1 MRLKKKYKIILF
13 IFLLGAVLY
22 GSSQWIINQVLSSY
36 LPGIIEEKN
45 DSPYALTY
53 QSVHYSLAER
63 KLTVK
68 GIEIKPKTNEPTDSI
83 SYLKGTLKQIDI
95 QQVALWNLIK
105 RHNLSAQEI
114 AIIQPDIEVFQ
125 YKMPQDTVQDAPHQF
140 IKSIDIKAILVK
152 QAHVVI
158 HDPVQK
164 LRLHEIHNFN
174 AQLRGIHFGEETKD
188 KPIPF
193 TYKDYAISCD
203 SIASLVNAHH
213 RLKTGK
219 ISITPD
225 QISTANLSLK
235 PLFESKE
242 KSELPHRLLAID
254 VPSLQFI
261 GTDWGYKNRTDFYL
275 HIDQILTPT
284 VQVTVQENS
293 KSTLKKEEKTT
304 ATPKLLPFDLTI
316 SKIDIEGIHINS
328 LDQWLVKQGS
338 VHLTAIENKAKEELH
353 IRAIHINTPDIYQH
367 QQPQQPKQKKV
378 SISFDDLVQI
388 DSLSVSKGSFTST
401 KGNGKNNSNGK
412 TLILETKAIEATLE
426 NIRIDS
432 NTLTNKIPFS
442 YKGLSFST
450 ESILWNTGRFYDIKI
465 GKIQGKNANLT
476 CSNFELLPKYSRKKM
491 VSMFSYADD
500 IFTLKTKSLALNNYT
515 WGFDAQDVFFFQA
528 DQLSFNQINA
538 NIFRDKTPEFNMSIK
553 PLFSKKLREI
563 PFGLAIKKV
572 TISNSTL
579 EYEEYDQKAVAPGK
593 LTFGNFNAVI
603 QNVYSGFQQ
612 NKLPTTTLAVDA
624 SFMNAAP
631 LHVNWSF
638 NILNRTDAF
647 RISGTIR
654 NFPAKAMHSFLQPYV
669 KASTEGSL
677 DFVKFNF
684 SGDNKVATGQF
695 AMNYKDL
702 KVTLY
707 RKNGEK
713 KRKILTQV
721 GNWFIHKNSEGQ
733 LKEVDIKKVNRIEE
747 KSFFNYLWLCI
758 LQGLKQT
765 IL

>member
-1 MRLKKKYKIILF
+1 MKK
-13 IFLLGAVLY
+13 
-22 GSSQWIINQVLSSY
+22 
-36 LPGIIEEKN
+36 KN

-68 GIEIKPKTNEPTDSI
+68 GIEIKPKTTNPTDSI
-83 SYLKGTLKQIDI
+83 SYLKGTLQQIDI
-95 QQVALWNLIK
+95 QQVALWNLFK

-114 AIIQPDIEVFQ
+114 AIIQPNIEVFQ
-125 YKMPQDTVQDAPHQF
+125 YTMPQDTVQDAPHQF
-140 IKSIDIKAILVK
+140 VKSIDIKAIIVK

-158 HDPVQK
+158 HDPIQK
-164 LRLHEIHNFN
+164 LRLHEIYNFN
-174 AQLRGIHFGEETKD
+174 AQLKGIHFGEETKD

-193 TYKDYAISCD
+193 TYKDYTISCD

-213 RLKTGK
+213 RLKTGN
-219 ISITPD
+219 ILITPD
-225 QISTANLSLK
+225 QISTVNLSLK
-235 PLFESKE
+235 PLFESKA
-242 KSELPHRLLAID
+242 KTELPHRLLAID

-261 GTDWGYKNRTDFYL
+261 GTDWGYKNKTGFYL
-275 HIDQILTPT
+275 HIDHIQTPT
-284 VQVTVQENS
+284 VQLTVQENS
-293 KSTLKKEEKTT
+293 QSTLIKEEKTT
-304 ATPKLLPFDLTI
+304 ATPKLLPFDMRI
-316 SKIDIEGIHINS
+316 NQIDIEGIHINS
-328 LDQWLVKQGS
+328 LDQWIVKQGS

-353 IRAIHINTPDIYQH
+353 IRAIRINTPDIYQH
-367 QQPQQPKQKKV
+367 QQPQLPKQKKV
-378 SISFDDLVQI
+378 KISFDDLVQI
-388 DSLSVSKGSFTST
+388 DSLSVNKGNFTAT
-401 KGNGKNNSNGK
+401 KGTDK
-412 TLILETKAIEATLE
+412 TLVLQTKAIEATLE
-426 NIRIDS
+426 HIRIDS
-432 NTLTNKIPFS
+432 NTLTNKIPFH
-442 YKGLSFST
+442 YKSLSFST
-450 ESILWNTGRFYDIKI
+450 ENIQWNTGRFYDLKI

-476 CSNFELLPKYSRKKM
+476 CSNFELLPKHSRKKM
-491 VSMFSYADD
+491 VSMFKYADD
-500 IFTLKTKSLALNNYT
+500 IFTLKTKSLVLDNYT

-538 NIFRDKTPEFNMSIK
+538 NIFRDKTPEFNRSIK

-612 NKLPTTTLAVDA
+612 QKLPTTTIVVDA

-631 LHVNWSF
+631 LHVDWSF

-647 RISGTIR
+647 RISGTIQ
-654 NFPAKAMHSFLQPYV
+654 NFPATAMQSFLQPYV

-677 DFVKFNF
+677 DLVKFNF

-713 KRKILTQV
+713 KRKILSQV